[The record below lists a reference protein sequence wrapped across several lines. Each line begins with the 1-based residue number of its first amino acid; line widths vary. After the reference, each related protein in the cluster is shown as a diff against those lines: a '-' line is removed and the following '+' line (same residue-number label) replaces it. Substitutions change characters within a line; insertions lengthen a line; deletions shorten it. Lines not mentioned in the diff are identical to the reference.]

1 MLSSRFFQS
10 CRRRS
15 SIAPGG
21 KHHAAPDPAPRGK
34 ALAACLLLAACTATP
49 TAGPDKG
56 HDIQVSSPGLVECSA
71 PSPQVVQSGLNA
83 TNRARSRAG
92 LPALQADALLSQAAA
107 AHACDM
113 AQRGRMSHAGSRSSG
128 PAQRLKAL
136 GYAPRITAENIA
148 AGPYGT
154 EQVLGEWNSSSGHL
168 ANILIPQLRQF
179 GIGHAT
185 GADGRTRF
193 WSAVYAAP
201 AGR

>member
-1 MLSSRFFQS
+1 MPHE
-10 CRRRS
+10 
-15 SIAPGG
+15 IP
-21 KHHAAPDPAPRGK
+21 HPACT
-34 ALAACLLLAACTATP
+34 AVAACLLLAACTAP
-49 TAGPDKG
+49 PSAGPDKAY
-56 HDIQVSSPGLVECSA
+56 DVQVSAPGLVECSA
-71 PSPQVVQSGLNA
+71 PSPQVVRSGLTA
-83 TNRARSRAG
+83 TNRARSQAG
-92 LPALQADALLSQAAA
+92 LPAVQANALLSQAAA

-148 AGPYGT
+148 AGPYGAD
-154 EQVLGEWNSSSGHL
+154 QVLGEWNSSSGHR
-168 ANILIPQLRQF
+168 ANILIPQVRQF